1 MRYLFSII
9 FILSFSVFPI
19 KALDLSLEQCREM
32 ALQSDES
39 IKISKNRVRQ
49 ASLDRYVAKTA
60 YLPKID
66 GNASALYLTPNS
78 SVGDAMELQMKGVYL
93 AGFSLVQPIYTGGK
107 IITANKLARLG
118 EDVANQQLEAATMD
132 VLANAE
138 KSYWMYVAVRA
149 KIDMLNAYV
158 TQLDSILS
166 YTNSAYE
173 LGMTTYLNVSRVET
187 RIAELQY
194 RLQQAK
200 SGEELCRLALCRII
214 GVDEFEEIVPTEK
227 INDVVQEN
235 EIPYKGIESR
245 PELHLAMMNVTAKKH
260 DVSMVR
266 SDFLPTIGLQL
277 GWNAFGNMKMKNY
290 MMLDD
295 GSVFPYTQSVSYKG
309 FVGAVSLAVPIFH
322 WGEGFKKVK
331 KAKIEVENAQLEL
344 EKNRKLMDLQAR
356 QAYNNYL
363 DGFSLIESAVK
374 TYENAVMNLKLMKEQ
389 YEVGLMTLTDLLDAQ
404 SQWQS
409 SYSNLVEAKTQM
421 KINEVDYFRSI
432 GQLSSGNRIS
442 Q

>member
-1 MRYLFSII
+1 M
-9 FILSFSVFPI
+9 
-19 KALDLSLEQCREM
+19 ALDLSLEQCREM

-39 IKISKNRVRQ
+39 IKISKNRARQ

-149 KIDMLNAYV
+149 KIDMLNAYI

-214 GVDEFEEIVPTEK
+214 GVDEFEKIVPTEK

-235 EIPYKGIESR
+235 EISYKGIESR

-266 SDFLPTIGLQL
+266 SDFLPTIGVQL